1 MPQPN
6 KCASTPPPLGS
17 AFLSSRS
24 LVAEADTTEDVFIPL
39 KFYRFIISKKK
50 KKLRYEV
57 KILVMVPNKG
67 RGVSSHPLI
76 LNSRLVCQGPR
87 DKKLFLKNWK
97 KMLQMASLDSMIM
110 DFFFK
115 FSFFYLNVLRAC
127 SFTLGKKWE
136 SFIGE
141 GGRG

>member
-6 KCASTPPPLGS
+6 KCASTSPPLGS
-17 AFLSSRS
+17 ASLSSRS
-24 LVAEADTTEDVFIPL
+24 LVAEAGTTEDVFFPL
-39 KFYRFIISKKK
+39 KFYRFIIKKKK

-57 KILVMVPNKG
+57 KMLVMVPNKG

-76 LNSRLVCQGPR
+76 LNFRLVCQGPR

-110 DFFFK
+110 DFFF
-115 FSFFYLNVLRAC
+115 
-127 SFTLGKKWE
+127 
-136 SFIGE
+136 
-141 GGRG
+141 